1 MPAAAFIE
9 LNQVVISNSNL
20 ILNITEAPS
29 TQLRIGIVRRYDLN
43 VNFEVGSKMEDTS
56 NTNKEQNFFE
66 KFGLEVTSGE
76 VEVGQ
81 TYPIYGMITK
91 LLDETP
97 GKVVVEIN
105 FSIRANMAIPE
116 AEKINLLK
124 ERAFEPG
131 IFVSTVTSKENG
143 ISVDCNT
150 VVFGRRQQFSA

>member
-1 MPAAAFIE
+1 
-9 LNQVVISNSNL
+9 
-20 ILNITEAPS
+20 
-29 TQLRIGIVRRYDLN
+29 
-43 VNFEVGSKMEDTS
+43 
-56 NTNKEQNFFE
+56 
-66 KFGLEVTSGE
+66 
-76 VEVGQ
+76 
-81 TYPIYGMITK
+81 MITK